1 MICCASRWIEA
12 IPIKVSDAQAVLSTF
27 HDNWITRYGVPNEVL
42 SDNSSIFDGKEASKF
57 WLDRQI
63 EKVKVSPHHQ
73 ASNGLSE
80 RKTASLID
88 ALKIHA
94 EDEPTD
100 WAKHLQTAIASLRNK
115 VCSATELSPYQYVFG
130 ANMPSPLTQKLQIS
144 NRIEIAARLMNQLR
158 TVEDQ
163 HALKSTFKINDLVLV
178 GKLAT
183 PTQVQ
188 SALERALHGSSAS
201 IRAPL

>member
-1 MICCASRWIEA
+1 MKFFPITHLSLTAKRHQSFGWID
-12 IPIKVSDAQAVLSTF
+12 KL
-27 HDNWITRYGVPNEVL
+27 
-42 SDNSSIFDGKEASKF
+42 KK
-57 WLDRQI
+57 
-63 EKVKVSPHHQ
+63 
-73 ASNGLSE
+73 SE
-80 RKTASLID
+80 YRHTTKLQTGYPSENTASLID

-158 TVEDQ
+158 IVEDR

-201 IRAPL
+201 IRAPLWARRW